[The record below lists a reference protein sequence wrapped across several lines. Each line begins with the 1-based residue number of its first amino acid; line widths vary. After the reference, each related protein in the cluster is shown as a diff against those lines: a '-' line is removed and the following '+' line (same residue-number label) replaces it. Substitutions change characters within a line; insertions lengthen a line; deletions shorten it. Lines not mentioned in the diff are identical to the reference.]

1 MGTTVGGT
9 RVKMAGNVWIF
20 SGGGPVSVPM
30 DSNPRTAHTV
40 GYTTIVVAVIQY
52 ISYKQKSYLRSR

>member
-1 MGTTVGGT
+1 MGGT

-20 SGGGPVSVPM
+20 SGGGPVNVPM

>member
-1 MGTTVGGT
+1 MWTTVGGT

-20 SGGGPVSVPM
+20 SGGGLVSVPM

>member
-52 ISYKQKSYLRSR
+52 IYFI